1 MKRFAIVP
9 AIVFAGAAFGQTYNV
24 DLDVTAGSGAGV
36 PASAFGGPLGTAG
49 TWNSVTSASAMT
61 TGIVD
66 AGGANNGVTF
76 TRNRS
81 TGFSS
86 ISNPAVS
93 GNYEKLFEDYQASVT
108 GGSLIY
114 TFANLPAGTYA
125 VVTSAV
131 YPDIQFAP
139 ASLVSVTGSTSQQ
152 SQQVGSSLTSNGFFP
167 GSTHAVHVITIG
179 AGGSITVTVAAA
191 DVSTTAY
198 CNGLQIRRVDG
209 TRFRMYVDDS
219 AAAGAL
225 DGGSWANAF
234 TNPATALRAAWL
246 AGGVNAEIWVANGM
260 YRPQGVDRYASF
272 DIPSR
277 LRMYGGFNGTETSL
291 TQRSSLTLTYLNGN
305 IGNGGS
311 ATDNCYNVVV
321 ADNTAADTLIDGF
334 FIVNGYGNDGGVSG
348 GRGAGVRLQNG
359 SATFRNVTFNGNYAL
374 NYGAGAYSSQGSP
387 TFVKCTFYNNE
398 GFRGSAVYHE
408 GPGVLRMYNCNVLG
422 NDGFEGTIFCEGAD
436 AMIANCFIHGN
447 YAGSY
452 GGAVAARGTAAQ
464 VTIANC
470 TVVGNNAGSICGG
483 AYALQGADLTIDNNI
498 FWDNDDNSGNPM
510 LDRQYLASGSG
521 STVAVWATTAE
532 GAAGSPG
539 LNPLFVDADGANN
552 VYGDF
557 DDNCQLQAASPCIDT
572 GSADRVPFDLGDLD
586 LDGNTAERLPID
598 YLGNNRVRGVV
609 VDKGAFEFQPPCH
622 LTADLDGDADVD
634 ISDLA
639 RLLANYGTPSGASA
653 NHGDLDGDGDVD
665 LSDLSG
671 LLSQFG
677 QTCP

>member
-9 AIVFAGAAFGQTYNV
+9 AIVLAGAAFGQTYNV
-24 DLDVTAGSGAGV
+24 DLDVTSGSGAGL
-36 PASAFGGPLGTAG
+36 PAGAFGGPLGTAG

-61 TGIVD
+61 TGLVD
-66 AGGANNGVTF
+66 ANGANGGVTF

-86 ISNPAVS
+86 VSNPLVS
-93 GNYEKLFEDYQASVT
+93 GNYEKLFEDYQGSAV

-131 YPDIQFAP
+131 YPDTQFAP
-139 ASLVSVTGSTSQQ
+139 ASLVSVTGSSSQQ
-152 SQQVGSSLTSNGFFP
+152 GQQVGGSLTSNSFFP

-179 AGGSITVTVAAA
+179 AGGSISVTVAAA

-198 CNGLQIRRVDG
+198 CNGLQIRKVDG
-209 TRFRMYVDDS
+209 TRYRMFVNDD
-219 AAAGAL
+219 AAGAS
-225 DGGSWANAF
+225 DGGSWTNAF

-246 AGGVNAEIWVANGM
+246 AGGANSEIWVANGF
-260 YRPQGVDRYASF
+260 YKPQGVDRYASF
-272 DIPSR
+272 DIPSH
-277 LRMYGGFNGTETSL
+277 LRMYGGFSGTETNLS
-291 TQRSSLTLTYLNGN
+291 QRPGSTLSYLNGD
-305 IGNGGS
+305 IGS
-311 ATDNCYNVVV
+311 TSSDTDNCYNVVV

-334 FIVNGYGNDGGVSG
+334 FVVNGYGNDGGLAG
-348 GRGAGVRLQNG
+348 GDGAGVRLQNG
-359 SATFRNVTFNGNYAL
+359 SATFRGCSFSNNWAL
-374 NYGAGAYSSQGSP
+374 NYGAGVYSSQGSP
-387 TFVKCTFYNNE
+387 TFVDCTFYNNE
-398 GFRGSAVYHE
+398 AFRGSAAYHE

-422 NDGFEGTIFCEGAD
+422 NDGFESTIFFEGAD
-436 AMIANCFIHGN
+436 GVIANCFIHGN

-452 GGAVAARGTAAQ
+452 GGAVAARGTGAQ

-539 LNPLFVDADGANN
+539 LNPLFVDANGANN

-572 GSADRVPFDLGDLD
+572 ASADRLPFDLGDLD
-586 LDGNTAERLPID
+586 LDGNTAERLPLD

-609 VDKGAFEFQPPCH
+609 VDKGAFEFQPPCD
-622 LTADLDGDADVD
+622 LSADLDGDADVD

-639 RLLANYGTPSGASA
+639 GLLANYGTPSGAGA
-653 NHGDLDGDGDVD
+653 DDGDLDGDGDVD
-665 LSDLSG
+665 LSDLSS